1 MTRRLNWQFVIDN
14 RPGGTTLA
22 QPDVRK
28 RFVDTGAE
36 AIGMTPAEF
45 LARIK
50 NDAVRYRRV
59 VEQAGVK
66 PG

>member
-1 MTRRLNWQFVIDN
+1 VIDRIN
-14 RPGGTTLA
+14 REVRTTLA
-22 QPDVRK
+22 QPDVQK

-45 LARIK
+45 LTRIK
-50 NDAVRYRRV
+50 NDALRYRRV